1 MSIDMEC
8 GEQAY
13 NISPD
18 WGHFVDT
25 EENYVY
31 ILEDT
36 SKTIQRQPLYTE
48 TIPTRPLV
56 RNKSIIMK
64 VLEYIKRLTLIE
76 KIYLIILNLF
86 TNR

>member
-1 MSIDMEC
+1 MEC
-8 GEQAY
+8 GEQQAY

-18 WGHFVDT
+18 WGYFVNPEEWMFTIDT
-25 EENYVY
+25 
-31 ILEDT
+31 T
-36 SKTIQRQPLYTE
+36 SEKIERQPLYTE
-48 TIPTRPLV
+48 TIPTRPLI

-76 KIYLIILNLF
+76 KIYLFILNLF

>member
-1 MSIDMEC
+1 MIIDMEC
-8 GEQAY
+8 GEQEY

-18 WGHFVDT
+18 WGYFVNPEEWMFTIDT
-25 EENYVY
+25 TCQN
-31 ILEDT
+31 IP
-36 SKTIQRQPLYTE
+36 RQPLYTE
-48 TIPTRPLV
+48 TRPTRPLI